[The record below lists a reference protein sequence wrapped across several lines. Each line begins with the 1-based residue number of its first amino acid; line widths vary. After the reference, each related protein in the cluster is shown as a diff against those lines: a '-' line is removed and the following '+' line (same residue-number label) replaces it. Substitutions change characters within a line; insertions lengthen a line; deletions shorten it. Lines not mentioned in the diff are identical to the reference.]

1 MAQKMPFCFT
11 NISAK
16 ILQHILGYSICTEH
30 HILVP
35 FCLILFR
42 LKRQKLSA
50 QKLLSFGIKK
60 VSEVDSREHN
70 LKGKVQYSWPS
81 Q

>member
-16 ILQHILGYSICTEH
+16 ILQHILGYSICTER

-35 FCLILFR
+35 FCLILFPFKASKIICAKAA
-42 LKRQKLSA
+42 LLWHQK
-50 QKLLSFGIKK
+50 G
-60 VSEVDSREHN
+60 
-70 LKGKVQYSWPS
+70 
-81 Q
+81 